1 MTINTFWQYTLY
13 QRSWLMMLLIC
24 NILGMIY
31 GYIWYG
37 EQLSHTPWH
46 FKIFVPDSP
55 TAILYLVISITLILI
70 QKQNSIID
78 ALAFVT
84 LFKYGIWAVIMNILF
99 IIEQGDITVN
109 GLVLMFSHSIM
120 AIQAIYFYPR
130 FKRSMIGISVAMIW
144 VFLNDYIDYFHLQFP
159 YYDFITTHVWQ
170 IGVLS
175 CCLSVFGLLLYIELN
190 KLLKCKRFD
199 KNGK

>member
-37 EQLSHTPWH
+37 EQLSHTPWQ

-55 TAILYLVISITLILI
+55 TAILFLVISISLILI
-70 QKQNSIID
+70 RKQNSIID

-84 LFKYGIWAVIMNILF
+84 LFKYGMWAVIMNILF

-120 AIQAIYFYPR
+120 AVQAIYFYPR
-130 FKRSMIGISVAMIW
+130 FKRFMIGISVAMTW

-190 KLLKCKRFD
+190 KLLKCK
-199 KNGK
+199 

>member
-1 MTINTFWQYTLY
+1 MTINKLWQYTLY

-37 EQLSHTPWH
+37 EQLSHTPWQ

-55 TAILYLVISITLILI
+55 TAILFLVISISLILI

-120 AIQAIYFYPR
+120 AVQAIYFYPR
-130 FKRSMIGISVAMIW
+130 FKRSIIGISVAMTW

-190 KLLKCKRFD
+190 KLLKCK
-199 KNGK
+199 

>member
-13 QRSWLMMLLIC
+13 QRSWLMILLIC

-37 EQLSHTPWH
+37 EQLSHTPWQ

-55 TAILYLVISITLILI
+55 TAILFLVISISLILI
-70 QKQNSIID
+70 RKQNSIID

-120 AIQAIYFYPR
+120 AVQAIYFYPR
-130 FKRSMIGISVAMIW
+130 FKRFMIGISVAMTW

-190 KLLKCKRFD
+190 KLLKCK
-199 KNGK
+199 

>member
-37 EQLSHTPWH
+37 EQLSHTPWQ

-55 TAILYLVISITLILI
+55 TAILFLVISISLILI
-70 QKQNSIID
+70 RKQNSIID

-120 AIQAIYFYPR
+120 AVQAIYFYPG
-130 FKRSMIGISVAMIW
+130 FKRFMIGISVAMTW

-190 KLLKCKRFD
+190 KLLKCK
-199 KNGK
+199 

>member
-1 MTINTFWQYTLY
+1 MTIKAFCQYTLY
-13 QRSWLMMLLIC
+13 QLYLLMILLIC

-55 TAILYLVISITLILI
+55 TAILYLVISISLILI

-84 LFKYGIWAVIMNILF
+84 LFKYGIWEVIMNILF

-120 AIQAIYFYPR
+120 AVQAIYFYPR

-190 KLLKCKRFD
+190 KLLKCK
-199 KNGK
+199 

>member
-1 MTINTFWQYTLY
+1 MTINKLWQYTLY

-37 EQLSHTPWH
+37 EQLSHTPWQ

-55 TAILYLVISITLILI
+55 TAIFFLVISISLILI

-120 AIQAIYFYPR
+120 AVQAIYFYPR
-130 FKRSMIGISVAMIW
+130 FKRSMIGISVAMTW

-190 KLLKCKRFD
+190 KLLKCK
-199 KNGK
+199 

>member
-37 EQLSHTPWH
+37 EQLSHTPWQ

-55 TAILYLVISITLILI
+55 TAILFLVISISLILI
-70 QKQNSIID
+70 RKQNSIID

-120 AIQAIYFYPR
+120 AVQAIYFYPR
-130 FKRSMIGISVAMIW
+130 FKRSMIGISVAMTW

-159 YYDFITTHVWQ
+159 YYDFITTHAWQ

-190 KLLKCKRFD
+190 KLLKCK
-199 KNGK
+199 

>member
-37 EQLSHTPWH
+37 EQLSHTPWQ

-55 TAILYLVISITLILI
+55 TAIFFLVISISLILI
-70 QKQNSIID
+70 RKQNSFID

-120 AIQAIYFYPR
+120 AVQAIYFYPR
-130 FKRSMIGISVAMIW
+130 FKRSMIGISVVMTW

-190 KLLKCKRFD
+190 KLLKCK
-199 KNGK
+199 

>member
-1 MTINTFWQYTLY
+1 MTINKLWQYTLY

-37 EQLSHTPWH
+37 EQLSHTPWQ

-55 TAILYLVISITLILI
+55 TAILFLVISISLILI

-84 LFKYGIWAVIMNILF
+84 LFKYGTWAVIMNILF

-120 AIQAIYFYPR
+120 AVQAIYFYPR
-130 FKRSMIGISVAMIW
+130 FKRSMIGISVAMTW

-190 KLLKCKRFD
+190 KLLKCK
-199 KNGK
+199 

>member
-37 EQLSHTPWH
+37 EQLSHTPWQ

-55 TAILYLVISITLILI
+55 TAIFFLVISISLILI
-70 QKQNSIID
+70 RKQNSFID

-120 AIQAIYFYPR
+120 AVQAIYFYPR
-130 FKRSMIGISVAMIW
+130 FKRSMIGISVAMTW

-159 YYDFITTHVWQ
+159 YYDFITTHLWQ

-190 KLLKCKRFD
+190 KLLKCK
-199 KNGK
+199 

>member
-31 GYIWYG
+31 GYILYG

-55 TAILYLVISITLILI
+55 TAILYLVISISLILI

-109 GLVLMFSHSIM
+109 GLILMFSHSIM
-120 AIQAIYFYPR
+120 AVQAIYFYPR
-130 FKRSMIGISVAMIW
+130 FKRSMIGISVAMTW

-190 KLLKCKRFD
+190 KLLKCK
-199 KNGK
+199 

>member
-31 GYIWYG
+31 GYICYG
-37 EQLSHTPWH
+37 EQLSHTPWQ

-55 TAILYLVISITLILI
+55 TAILFLVISISLILI
-70 QKQNSIID
+70 RKQNSIID

-120 AIQAIYFYPR
+120 AVQAIYFYPR
-130 FKRSMIGISVAMIW
+130 FKRFMIGISVAMTW

-190 KLLKCKRFD
+190 KLLKCK
-199 KNGK
+199 

>member
-1 MTINTFWQYTLY
+1 MTIKAFWQYTLY

-46 FKIFVPDSP
+46 FKIFVLDSP
-55 TAILYLVISITLILI
+55 TAILYLVISISLILI

-120 AIQAIYFYPR
+120 AVQAIYFYPR

-190 KLLKCKRFD
+190 KLLKCK
-199 KNGK
+199 

>member
-1 MTINTFWQYTLY
+1 MTINKLWQYTLY

-37 EQLSHTPWH
+37 EQLSHTPWQ
-46 FKIFVPDSP
+46 FKIFVLDSP
-55 TAILYLVISITLILI
+55 TAILFLVISISLILI

-120 AIQAIYFYPR
+120 AVQAIYFYPR
-130 FKRSMIGISVAMIW
+130 FKRSMIGISVAMTW

-190 KLLKCKRFD
+190 KLLKCK
-199 KNGK
+199 

>member
-37 EQLSHTPWH
+37 EQLSHTPWQ

-55 TAILYLVISITLILI
+55 TAILFLVISISLILI
-70 QKQNSIID
+70 RKQNSIID

-120 AIQAIYFYPR
+120 AVQAIYFYPR
-130 FKRSMIGISVAMIW
+130 FKRSMIGISVAMTW

-190 KLLKCKRFD
+190 KLLKSK
-199 KNGK
+199 

>member
-37 EQLSHTPWH
+37 EQLSHTPWQ

-55 TAILYLVISITLILI
+55 TAILFLVISISLILI

-99 IIEQGDITVN
+99 IIEQGDISVN

-120 AIQAIYFYPR
+120 AVQAIYFYPR
-130 FKRSMIGISVAMIW
+130 FKRSMIGISVTMTW

-190 KLLKCKRFD
+190 KLLKCK
-199 KNGK
+199 

>member
-37 EQLSHTPWH
+37 EQLSHTPWQ

-55 TAILYLVISITLILI
+55 TAILFLVISISLILI
-70 QKQNSIID
+70 RKQNSIID
-78 ALAFVT
+78 ALTFVT

-120 AIQAIYFYPR
+120 AVQAIYFYPR
-130 FKRSMIGISVAMIW
+130 FKRSMIGISVAMTW

-190 KLLKCKRFD
+190 KLLKCK
-199 KNGK
+199 

>member
-1 MTINTFWQYTLY
+1 MTINKLWQYTLY

-37 EQLSHTPWH
+37 EQLSHTPWQ

-55 TAILYLVISITLILI
+55 TAILFLVISISLILI

-99 IIEQGDITVN
+99 IIEQGDIAVN

-120 AIQAIYFYPR
+120 AVQAIYFYPR
-130 FKRSMIGISVAMIW
+130 FKRSMIGISVAMTW

-190 KLLKCKRFD
+190 KLLKCK
-199 KNGK
+199 

>member
-1 MTINTFWQYTLY
+1 MTIKAFWQYTLY

-46 FKIFVPDSP
+46 FKISVPDSP
-55 TAILYLVISITLILI
+55 TAILYLVISISLILI

-120 AIQAIYFYPR
+120 AVQAIYFYPR

-190 KLLKCKRFD
+190 KLLKCK
-199 KNGK
+199 

>member
-1 MTINTFWQYTLY
+1 MTIKAFWQYTLY

-55 TAILYLVISITLILI
+55 TAILYLVISISLILI

-120 AIQAIYFYPR
+120 AVQAIYFYPR

-144 VFLNDYIDYFHLQFP
+144 VFLNDYIDNFHLQFP

-190 KLLKCKRFD
+190 KLLKCK
-199 KNGK
+199 

>member
-1 MTINTFWQYTLY
+1 MTIKAFWQYTLY

-55 TAILYLVISITLILI
+55 TAILYLVISISLILI

-78 ALAFVT
+78 ALAFVR

-120 AIQAIYFYPR
+120 AVQAIYFYPR

-190 KLLKCKRFD
+190 KLLKCK
-199 KNGK
+199 

>member
-13 QRSWLMMLLIC
+13 QCSWLMMLLIC

-55 TAILYLVISITLILI
+55 TAILFLVISISLILI
-70 QKQNSIID
+70 RKQNSIID

-120 AIQAIYFYPR
+120 AVQAIYFYPR
-130 FKRSMIGISVAMIW
+130 FKRSMIGISVAMTW

-190 KLLKCKRFD
+190 KLLKCK
-199 KNGK
+199 

>member
-37 EQLSHTPWH
+37 EQLSHTPWQ

-55 TAILYLVISITLILI
+55 TAILFLVISISLILI
-70 QKQNSIID
+70 RKQNSIID

-99 IIEQGDITVN
+99 IIEQGDIKVN

-120 AIQAIYFYPR
+120 AVQAIYFYPR
-130 FKRSMIGISVAMIW
+130 FKRFMIGISVAMTW

-190 KLLKCKRFD
+190 KLLKCK
-199 KNGK
+199 

>member
-1 MTINTFWQYTLY
+1 MTINKLWQYTLY

-37 EQLSHTPWH
+37 EQLSHTPWQ
-46 FKIFVPDSP
+46 FKIFVPFSP
-55 TAILYLVISITLILI
+55 TAILFLVISISLILI

-120 AIQAIYFYPR
+120 AVQAIYFYPR
-130 FKRSMIGISVAMIW
+130 FKRSMIGISVAMTW

-190 KLLKCKRFD
+190 KLLKCK
-199 KNGK
+199 

>member
-1 MTINTFWQYTLY
+1 MTIKAFWQYTLY

-55 TAILYLVISITLILI
+55 TAILYLVISISLILI

-109 GLVLMFSHSIM
+109 DLVLMFSHSIM
-120 AIQAIYFYPR
+120 AVQAIYFYPR

-190 KLLKCKRFD
+190 KLLKCK
-199 KNGK
+199 

>member
-37 EQLSHTPWH
+37 EQLSHTPWQ

-55 TAILYLVISITLILI
+55 TAILFLVISISLILI
-70 QKQNSIID
+70 RKQNSIID

-120 AIQAIYFYPR
+120 AVQAIYFYPR
-130 FKRSMIGISVAMIW
+130 FKRSMIGISVAMTW
-144 VFLNDYIDYFHLQFP
+144 VFLNDYIDYFHLQFL

-190 KLLKCKRFD
+190 KLLKCK
-199 KNGK
+199 

>member
-1 MTINTFWQYTLY
+1 MTINKLWQYTLY

-37 EQLSHTPWH
+37 EQLSHTPWQ

-55 TAILYLVISITLILI
+55 TAILFLVISISLILI

-84 LFKYGIWAVIMNILF
+84 LFKYGIWAVIMNISF

-120 AIQAIYFYPR
+120 AVQAIYFYPR
-130 FKRSMIGISVAMIW
+130 FKRSMIGISVAMTW

-190 KLLKCKRFD
+190 KLLKCK
-199 KNGK
+199 

>member
-1 MTINTFWQYTLY
+1 MTINKLWQYTLY

-31 GYIWYG
+31 GYISYG
-37 EQLSHTPWH
+37 EQLSHTPWQ

-55 TAILYLVISITLILI
+55 TAILFLVISISLILI

-120 AIQAIYFYPR
+120 AVQAIYFYPR
-130 FKRSMIGISVAMIW
+130 FKRSMIGISVAMTW

-190 KLLKCKRFD
+190 KLLKCK
-199 KNGK
+199 

>member
-1 MTINTFWQYTLY
+1 MTIKAFWQYTLY

-55 TAILYLVISITLILI
+55 TAILYLVISISLILI

-109 GLVLMFSHSIM
+109 GLVLMFSRSIM
-120 AIQAIYFYPR
+120 AVQAIYFYPR

-190 KLLKCKRFD
+190 KLLKCK
-199 KNGK
+199 

>member
-1 MTINTFWQYTLY
+1 MTIKAFWQYTLY
-13 QRSWLMMLLIC
+13 QGSWLMMLLIC

-55 TAILYLVISITLILI
+55 TAILYLVISISLILI

-120 AIQAIYFYPR
+120 AVQAIYFYPR

-190 KLLKCKRFD
+190 KLLKCK
-199 KNGK
+199 

>member
-46 FKIFVPDSP
+46 FKILVPDSP
-55 TAILYLVISITLILI
+55 TAILYLVISISLILI

-120 AIQAIYFYPR
+120 AVQAIYFYPR

-190 KLLKCKRFD
+190 KLLKCK
-199 KNGK
+199 

>member
-37 EQLSHTPWH
+37 EQLSHTPWQ

-55 TAILYLVISITLILI
+55 TAILFLVISISLILI
-70 QKQNSIID
+70 RKQNSIID

-120 AIQAIYFYPR
+120 AVQAIYFYPR
-130 FKRSMIGISVAMIW
+130 FKRSMIGISVATTW

-190 KLLKCKRFD
+190 KLLKCK
-199 KNGK
+199 

>member
-24 NILGMIY
+24 NMLGMIY

-37 EQLSHTPWH
+37 EQLSHTPWQ

-55 TAILYLVISITLILI
+55 TAILFLVISISLILI
-70 QKQNSIID
+70 RKQNSIID

-120 AIQAIYFYPR
+120 AVQAIYFYPR
-130 FKRSMIGISVAMIW
+130 FKRSMIGISVAMTW

-190 KLLKCKRFD
+190 KLLKCK
-199 KNGK
+199 

>member
-13 QRSWLMMLLIC
+13 QRSWLMVLLIC

-37 EQLSHTPWH
+37 EQLSHTPWQ

-55 TAILYLVISITLILI
+55 TAILFLVISISLILI
-70 QKQNSIID
+70 RKQNSIID

-120 AIQAIYFYPR
+120 AVQAIYFYPR
-130 FKRSMIGISVAMIW
+130 FKRSMIGISVAMTW

-190 KLLKCKRFD
+190 KLLKCK
-199 KNGK
+199 

>member
-13 QRSWLMMLLIC
+13 RRSWLMMLLIC

-37 EQLSHTPWH
+37 EQLSHTPWQ

-55 TAILYLVISITLILI
+55 TAIFFLVISISLILI
-70 QKQNSIID
+70 RKQNSFID

-120 AIQAIYFYPR
+120 AVQAIYFYPR
-130 FKRSMIGISVAMIW
+130 FKRSMIGISVAMTW

-190 KLLKCKRFD
+190 KLLKCK
-199 KNGK
+199 

>member
-13 QRSWLMMLLIC
+13 QRSWLIMLLIC

-37 EQLSHTPWH
+37 EQLSHTPWQ

-55 TAILYLVISITLILI
+55 TAILFLVISISLILI
-70 QKQNSIID
+70 RKQNSIID

-120 AIQAIYFYPR
+120 AVQAIYFYPR
-130 FKRSMIGISVAMIW
+130 FKRSMIGISVAMTW

-190 KLLKCKRFD
+190 KLLKCK
-199 KNGK
+199 

>member
-37 EQLSHTPWH
+37 EQLSHTPWQ

-55 TAILYLVISITLILI
+55 TAIFFLVISISLILI
-70 QKQNSIID
+70 RKQNSFID

-120 AIQAIYFYPR
+120 AVQAIYFYPR
-130 FKRSMIGISVAMIW
+130 FKRSMIGISVAMTW

-175 CCLSVFGLLLYIELN
+175 CCLSVFGILLYIELN
-190 KLLKCKRFD
+190 KLLKCK
-199 KNGK
+199 